1 MTCTISES
9 SCRAVAG
16 RRDAA
21 EASPADWTWPVPPKY
36 NRDGPGPAQAHPNV
50 TGEQEHLDASDRDG
64 RGRLGKG
71 GADVAFAT
79 ARFKWRCSCC
89 GNIAQHKPGVPAFRD
104 PVPSHGRGSGCD
116 PDSTRGAW
124 CGPAAGSSTG
134 ERPAVCNSDSMP
146 DCDWASLRSAK
157 SRMPAAI
164 STPGP

>member
-89 GNIAQHKPGVPAFRD
+89 GNIAQHKPGVPASAGFSR
-104 PVPSHGRGSGCD
+104 PGSESWSGLSLRPGFD
-116 PDSTRGAW
+116 AW
-124 CGPAAGSSTG
+124 CVVRAGG
-134 ERPAVCNSDSMP
+134 RE
-146 DCDWASLRSAK
+146 
-157 SRMPAAI
+157 
-164 STPGP
+164 